1 MNRTNRLTK
10 VLDQISLWTGKATAW
25 LIIPMAAVLAWEV
38 VIRYVYK
45 PTIWAVDMA
54 MMLYGTHFFI
64 TGAMTLFLGKHIRT
78 DFFYQK
84 WSVRTQAWMD
94 LFCYILLFIPGMA
107 MFVWLSWEFF
117 QESWVLKEQLMTTW
131 RPPAYPSNSSSP

>member
-131 RPPAYPSNSSSP
+131 RPPAYP